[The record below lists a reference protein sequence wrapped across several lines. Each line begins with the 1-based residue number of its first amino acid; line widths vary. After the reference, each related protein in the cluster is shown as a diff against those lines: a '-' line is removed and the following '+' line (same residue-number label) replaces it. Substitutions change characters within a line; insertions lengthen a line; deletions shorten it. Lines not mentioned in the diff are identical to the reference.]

1 MNTAIKTIDQYIKL
15 FPKDLQVTLQSM
27 RAAINKTIPNGEEA
41 IAYGMPTFRFG
52 GKNLVHFAAYKTH
65 IGFYPSPS
73 GINAFEDELA
83 GYSTSKGCIRFP
95 VGKSVPLTLISKITK
110 FRIRED
116 LGKEKRVSQKSAN
129 ELPHVSAPAM
139 RAFASVKIKSL
150 KDLAKWTEKDLLALH
165 GVGPSAIPVL
175 KKALKENKLSF
186 KK

>member
-1 MNTAIKTIDQYIKL
+1 MNTAIKTIGQYIKL

-27 RAAINKTIPNGEEA
+27 RVVINKTIPNGEEA

-73 GINAFEDELA
+73 GISAFKDELA
-83 GYSTSKGCIRFP
+83 GYSISKGCIRFLA
-95 VGKSVPLTLISKITK
+95 GKPVPLMLISKITK
-110 FRIRED
+110 FRVRED
-116 LGKEKRVSQKSAN
+116 LGKEKTVSQKSAN

-139 RAFASVKIKSL
+139 RAFASAKIKNL
-150 KDLAKWTEKDLLALH
+150 KDLSKWTEKDLLALH
-165 GVGPSAIPVL
+165 GVGPSAIPAL
-175 KKALKENKLSF
+175 KKALKEHKLSF